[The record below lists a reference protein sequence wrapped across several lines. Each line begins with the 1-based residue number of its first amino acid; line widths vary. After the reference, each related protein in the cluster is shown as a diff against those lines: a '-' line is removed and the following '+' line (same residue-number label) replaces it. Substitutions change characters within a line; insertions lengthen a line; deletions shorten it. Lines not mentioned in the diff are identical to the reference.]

1 MTQANLA
8 VVVIG
13 RNEGERLRTCLASA
27 KRSPACTAVVY
38 VDSGSTDQSVTLAQD
53 LGCEVVTLDLTQP
66 FTAARAR
73 MEGFERALQITP
85 NLDYVQFVDG
95 DCELV
100 TQWMEV
106 AVDFLRQHPA
116 AAAACGR
123 RRERYPQRSIF
134 NQLCDM
140 EWNSKIGKTRYCGGD
155 VVLRVQALR
164 EVSGYRV
171 DLIAGE
177 EPELCVRL
185 RAKGWSIWRLDH
197 EMTLHDAA
205 MTRLGQWWKRSKR
218 AGYAFAQGADLH
230 GAPPERHWVK
240 EVRGAVVWGLGIPT
254 LVLLLALLNPL
265 FLLLLLIYPLQV
277 VRIALGGDYHG
288 TIAWWRAGFL
298 VMGKFAEVHGIL
310 TFWSN
315 KWRRKS
321 AALIEYK

>member
-27 KRSPACTAVVY
+27 KRSPACTTVVY

-73 MEGFERALQITP
+73 MEGFERALQIAP
-85 NLDYVQFVDG
+85 NVDYVQFVDG

-100 TQWMEV
+100 AQWMET
-106 AVDFLRQHPA
+106 AVDFLQQHSD

-123 RRERYPQRSIF
+123 RRERYPERSIF

-140 EWNSKIGKTRYCGGD
+140 EWNSKIGNTRYCGGD

-164 EVSGYRV
+164 EVGGYRV

-205 MTRLGQWWKRSKR
+205 MTRFSQWWTRSKR
-218 AGYAFAQGADLH
+218 AGYAFAQGAALH
-230 GAPPERHWVK
+230 GAPPELHWVK
-240 EVRGAVVWGLGIPT
+240 EVRSATVWGLCIPA
-254 LVLLLALLNPL
+254 LVLVLALLNPL
-265 FLLLLLIYPLQV
+265 FLLLLLVYPLQV
-277 VRIALGGDYHG
+277 VRIALGSELTGA
-288 TIAWWRAGFL
+288 IALWRAGFL
-298 VMGKFAEVHGIL
+298 VLGKFAEAHGSL
-310 TFWSN
+310 TFWAN
-315 KWRRKS
+315 TWRRKTTK
-321 AALIEYK
+321 LIEYK

>member
-13 RNEGERLRTCLASA
+13 RNEGDRLRTCLKSA

-106 AVDFLRQHPA
+106 AVDFLRQHPD

-140 EWNSKIGKTRYCGGD
+140 EWNSKIGKARYCGGD

>member
-1 MTQANLA
+1 M
-8 VVVIG
+8 
-13 RNEGERLRTCLASA
+13 
-27 KRSPACTAVVY
+27 
-38 VDSGSTDQSVTLAQD
+38 
-53 LGCEVVTLDLTQP
+53 
-66 FTAARAR
+66 
-73 MEGFERALQITP
+73 
-85 NLDYVQFVDG
+85 
-95 DCELV
+95 
-100 TQWMEV
+100 
-106 AVDFLRQHPA
+106 DFLRQHPD

-254 LVLLLALLNPL
+254 LVLLLTPLNPL
-265 FLLLLLIYPLQV
+265 FLLLLLVYPLQV